1 MRRCRLGRMEKMD
14 DKNQIIE
21 ILKALVPIVS
31 SIIGLLPIAIKQ
43 NSFRKKRF
51 LIFKDIRKEYLKDKV
66 NGYYYF
72 QSFLNI
78 RLPKKE
84 IDHILKS
91 PDAFAIMK
99 IIRVCQGNYE
109 FDKNTFKSKLSKKKY
124 ALPMIRY
131 FISAFVIL
139 YPILYIGDFLKIFGK
154 WYIPLFL
161 MLVGVFG
168 PILWTSIVRIRE
180 ISSVLFLE
188 RITMKQNKKE

>member
-1 MRRCRLGRMEKMD
+1 MN

-31 SIIGLLPIAIKQ
+31 SIIGLLPITIKQ

-84 IDHILKS
+84 IDFILKS
-91 PDAFAIMK
+91 PDAFVIMK
-99 IIRVCQGNYE
+99 IIGCCQGKYSFE
-109 FDKNTFKSKLSKKKY
+109 KNCFKSNLSKKNY
-124 ALPMIRY
+124 IIPLLAY

-139 YPILYIGDFLKIFGK
+139 YPLLNIRDFLEDFGK
-154 WYIPLFL
+154 FYIPLFL
-161 MLVGVFG
+161 MLLGVFG

-180 ISSVLFLE
+180 ISSVLYLE
-188 RITMKQNKKE
+188 KITMKQNR

>member
-1 MRRCRLGRMEKMD
+1 MD

-99 IIRVCQGNYE
+99 IIKVCQGNYE

-124 ALPMIRY
+124 ALPMIGY
-131 FISAFVIL
+131 FISAPIIL
-139 YPILYIGDFLKIFGK
+139 YPILFIDDLLKEFGVLYFPMFLAVIGL
-154 WYIPLFL
+154 
-161 MLVGVFG
+161 FG
-168 PILWTSIVRIRE
+168 PILCISITKIRD
-180 ISSVLFLE
+180 ISSVLYLE
-188 RITMKQNKKE
+188 KITSKQK

>member
-1 MRRCRLGRMEKMD
+1 MD
-14 DKNQIIE
+14 INNDKLIE
-21 ILKALVPIVS
+21 ILKILTPLVSPF
-31 SIIGLLPIAIKQ
+31 IGLLQILIKQ
-43 NSFRKKRF
+43 DSFRKKKF
-51 LIFKDIRKEYLKDKV
+51 LNFKEIREEYLKDKV

-124 ALPMIRY
+124 ALPMIGY
-131 FISAFVIL
+131 LISAPIIL
-139 YPILYIGDFLKIFGK
+139 YPILFIDDLLKEFGVIYFPMLLAVIGL
-154 WYIPLFL
+154 
-161 MLVGVFG
+161 FG
-168 PILWTSIVRIRE
+168 PILWVSITRIRD
-180 ISSVLFLE
+180 ISSVLYLE
-188 RITMKQNKKE
+188 KITTKQK

>member
-1 MRRCRLGRMEKMD
+1 MD

-21 ILKALVPIVS
+21 ILKVLVPIVS
-31 SIIGLLPIAIKQ
+31 SIIGLLPITIKQ

-51 LIFKDIRKEYLKDKV
+51 LIFKEIREEYLNDKV

-84 IDHILKS
+84 IDFILKS

-99 IIRVCQGNYE
+99 IVGSCRGKYTFE
-109 FDKNTFKSKLSKKKY
+109 KNFFKSNLSKKNY
-124 ALPMIRY
+124 VIPIICY

-139 YPILYIGDFLKIFGK
+139 YPLLYISDFLEDFGK
-154 WYIPLFL
+154 FYIPLFL
-161 MLVGVFG
+161 MLLGVFG

-180 ISSVLFLE
+180 ISNVLFLE

>member
-1 MRRCRLGRMEKMD
+1 MD

-31 SIIGLLPIAIKQ
+31 SIIGLLSIAIKQ

-180 ISSVLFLE
+180 ISSVLYLE
-188 RITMKQNKKE
+188 KITMKQNKKE

>member
-1 MRRCRLGRMEKMD
+1 MD

-31 SIIGLLPIAIKQ
+31 SIIGLLPITIKQ

-66 NGYYYF
+66 NGYYYL

-78 RLPKKE
+78 RLPQKE
-84 IDHILKS
+84 IDYILKS

-99 IIRVCQGNYE
+99 IIGCCQGKYSFE
-109 FDKNTFKSKLSKKKY
+109 KNCFKSNLSKKNY
-124 ALPMIRY
+124 IIPLLAY

-139 YPILYIGDFLKIFGK
+139 YPLLNIRDFLEDFGK
-154 WYIPLFL
+154 FYIPLFL
-161 MLVGVFG
+161 MLLGVFG

-180 ISSVLFLE
+180 ISSVLYLE
-188 RITMKQNKKE
+188 KITMKQNKKE

>member
-1 MRRCRLGRMEKMD
+1 MD

-21 ILKALVPIVS
+21 ILKVLVPIVS
-31 SIIGLLPIAIKQ
+31 SIIGLLPITIKQ

-109 FDKNTFKSKLSKKKY
+109 FDKNTNIAFIDRETLLKEVAEFKL
-124 ALPMIRY
+124 
-131 FISAFVIL
+131 
-139 YPILYIGDFLKIFGK
+139 FGLTLDK
-154 WYIPLFL
+154 
-161 MLVGVFG
+161 
-168 PILWTSIVRIRE
+168 
-180 ISSVLFLE
+180 
-188 RITMKQNKKE
+188 

>member
-1 MRRCRLGRMEKMD
+1 MD

-99 IIRVCQGNYE
+99 IIKVCQGNYI
-109 FDKNTFKSKLSKKKY
+109 FKKNTFKSKLSKKKY
-124 ALPMIRY
+124 ALPMIGY
-131 FISAFVIL
+131 FISAPIIL
-139 YPILYIGDFLKIFGK
+139 YPILFIDDLLKEFGVF
-154 WYIPLFL
+154 YFP
-161 MLVGVFG
+161 MLLAVFGLFG
-168 PILWTSIVRIRE
+168 PILWVSITRIRD
-180 ISSVLFLE
+180 ISSVLYLE
-188 RITMKQNKKE
+188 KITTKQK

>member
-1 MRRCRLGRMEKMD
+1 MD

-31 SIIGLLPIAIKQ
+31 SIIGLLPITIKQ

-154 WYIPLFL
+154 LYIPLFL
-161 MLVGVFG
+161 MLLGVFG

-180 ISSVLFLE
+180 ISSVLYLE
-188 RITMKQNKKE
+188 KITMKQNKKE